1 MIVLATSGPATEK
14 CSRFK
19 YMIIGIWTF
28 SFLSCLGVGDG
39 GWFGIPAPP
48 PHDAVFRSVEE
59 SDCLFIYLY
68 SLYIYFIFRI
78 LVKTQQCFCNSV
90 YPSRFL

>member
-28 SFLSCLGVGDG
+28 SFLSCFGVGDG

-48 PHDAVFRSVEE
+48 LMMQSSGRYKSQIVFLYTYIRYI
-59 SDCLFIYLY
+59 FILY
-68 SLYIYFIFRI
+68 SGFWLRHNIAFVI
-78 LVKTQQCFCNSV
+78 CA
-90 YPSRFL
+90 SRFL